1 MTRIAF
7 LGLGRMGAP
16 MARRLADAGHELTVW
31 SRNREH
37 SDAFAQAHRD
47 TATGA
52 GSVTVAGS
60 PAAAGVGAEIAV
72 TMLTDGG
79 VVEEVVVGRDGLAS
93 GLAPGTVLL
102 DMSTTGPGPARKLAR
117 VLEPKGVEF
126 VDAPVAGSV
135 GPAAD
140 GTLAIMV
147 GGGDRA
153 VERVRPLLAILGDE
167 RRTWHLGPVGAG
179 QAAKLM
185 VNVVLGGVMAA
196 VAEGFTLGR
205 TLGLDPADALDVLEG
220 ASVAAQTI
228 RSKREKLLSG
238 DYQEAG
244 FRLALMHKDLRLA
257 LDASRTAR
265 SSLPGVERVAELF
278 AGAKGQGLAEQ
289 DYAAVAAYLARMSP
303 GLERRPPDGQ
313 TAAPAPARAT
323 PPPGSGS

>member
-1 MTRIAF
+1 
-7 LGLGRMGAP
+7 
-16 MARRLADAGHELTVW
+16 MAGRLADAGHELTVW
-31 SRNREH
+31 SRNGAH
-37 SDAFAQAHRD
+37 STAVAEAHPGR
-47 TATGA
+47 
-52 GSVTVAGS
+52 VTVAAT
-60 PAAAGVGAEIAV
+60 PAEAGAGAEVAI

-79 VVEEVVVGRDGLAS
+79 VVEEVVLGRDGLAD
-93 GLAPGTVLL
+93 GLAPGSLLL
-102 DMSTTGPGPARKLAR
+102 DMSTIGPAAARKLAR
-117 VLEPKGVEF
+117 ALEPKGVEF

-135 GPAAD
+135 GPAAE

-147 GGGDRA
+147 GGSDQA

-220 ASVAAQTI
+220 ASVAAQTV
-228 RSKREKLLSG
+228 RSKRDQLLSG
-238 DYQEAG
+238 DYREAG

-257 LDASRTAR
+257 LDASRAAR

-278 AGAKGQGLAEQ
+278 AGAKGQGLADQ

-303 GLERRPPDGQ
+303 GLERRPANGQ
-313 TAAPAPARAT
+313 VSAPGPGT
-323 PPPGSGS
+323 PEGSGVSP